1 MAASCRLSVY
11 MKTTTIR
18 VPSETRDRLNELAR
32 KRGAPAG
39 EVVAALVQEADD
51 RALLAAA
58 EEGWERMSGDPAA
71 LEAYRAETRGLEGFD
86 RPLPDH

>member
-1 MAASCRLSVY
+1 

-18 VPSETRDRLNELAR
+18 VPSDTRDRLNELAR

-51 RALLAAA
+51 RVLLVDA
-58 EEGWERMSGDPAA
+58 EQGWDRMSRHPEMLA
-71 LEAYRAETRGLEGFD
+71 AYRAEARELEGFD
-86 RPLPDH
+86 HSPPDY